1 MNKKKTMV
9 RALAFLIVLV
19 MIVTTVMM
27 SLTMVFGA
35 SPYVYGAASDV
46 TDEAT
51 LEKELDHMADLM
63 AQIRELYKDEVSYET
78 LVNGAYQGIFEA
90 LEDPYS
96 EYFETREEGDA
107 FIDQAN
113 GEFDGIG
120 ITMENDGYGRCRVV
134 APVAGS
140 PAEEAGL
147 KSGDI
152 VVSVDGVALEGKTLD
167 DWGNRIRGKAG
178 THVTLVVNRNGVLL
192 KFTVIRETIRTEA
205 VTWKMLEDNI
215 AYIQISQFDGDTDK
229 EFLLKRAGAIHAG
242 AEALIIDVRNN
253 PGGRV
258 DVACNIANMIIPGED
273 KTIMK
278 MVRQGEELG
287 SMLTAGAGMA
297 NLPVV
302 LLVNEG
308 SASASEI
315 LAGALQDN
323 DAATLVGTTTYG
335 KGIAQIVGDL
345 DNGTTMKLSTYYF
358 TTPDGHTINGVGITP
373 DEYVINGAGLSEEE
387 VALEY
392 AKLAP
397 MTELVKY
404 YKGQMGL
411 NVYAAQQR
419 LNLLGYNVPVNA
431 TMDEKTVAAVK
442 TFQGD
447 TGMFPYGG
455 LDYSTM
461 AMLEKMVAELLTGGS
476 EDKQLAKAVELL
488 RKAE

>member
-1 MNKKKTMV
+1 
-9 RALAFLIVLV
+9 
-19 MIVTTVMM
+19 
-27 SLTMVFGA
+27 
-35 SPYVYGAASDV
+35 
-46 TDEAT
+46 
-51 LEKELDHMADLM
+51 
-63 AQIRELYKDEVSYET
+63 

-90 LEDPYS
+90 REDPYS

-152 VVSVDGVALEGKTLD
+152 VVSVDGVALEGKSLD

-205 VTWKMLEDNI
+205 VTWKMLKDNI

>member
-96 EYFETREEGDA
+96 EYFETEDEADA
-107 FIDQAN
+107 FLDQAN

-152 VVSVDGVALEGKTLD
+152 VVSVDGVSLEGKSLD
-167 DWGNRIRGKAG
+167 DWANMIRGKAG
-178 THVTLVVNRNGVLL
+178 THVTLVVDRNGVQL
-192 KFTVIRETIRTEA
+192 KFTVVRETIRTEA
-205 VTWKMLEDNI
+205 VAWEMLEDNI
-215 AYIQISQFDGDTDK
+215 AYIQISQFDGDADK

-253 PGGRV
+253 PGGHV
-258 DVACNIANMIIPGED
+258 DVACNIANLIIPGED
-273 KTIMK
+273 KVIMK

-287 SMLTAGAGMA
+287 SVLTAGAGMA
-297 NLPVV
+297 
-302 LLVNEG
+302 E
-308 SASASEI
+308 
-315 LAGALQDN
+315 
-323 DAATLVGTTTYG
+323 
-335 KGIAQIVGDL
+335 
-345 DNGTTMKLSTYYF
+345 
-358 TTPDGHTINGVGITP
+358 
-373 DEYVINGAGLSEEE
+373 
-387 VALEY
+387 
-392 AKLAP
+392 
-397 MTELVKY
+397 
-404 YKGQMGL
+404 
-411 NVYAAQQR
+411 
-419 LNLLGYNVPVNA
+419 
-431 TMDEKTVAAVK
+431 
-442 TFQGD
+442 
-447 TGMFPYGG
+447 
-455 LDYSTM
+455 
-461 AMLEKMVAELLTGGS
+461 
-476 EDKQLAKAVELL
+476 
-488 RKAE
+488 

>member
-1 MNKKKTMV
+1 MKKNKTMV
-9 RALAFLIVLV
+9 RALAFLIVIV

-51 LEKELDHMADLM
+51 LDEELDHMADLM
-63 AQIRELYKDEVSYET
+63 AQIRELYKDEVSFET

-90 LEDPYS
+90 LGDPYS
-96 EYFETREEGDA
+96 EYFETKEEGDA
-107 FIDQAN
+107 YIDQAS

-134 APVAGS
+134 SPVAGT
-140 PAEEAGL
+140 PAEKAGI

-152 VVSVDGVALEGKTLD
+152 VVSVDGVPLEGKTLD
-167 DWGNRIRGKAG
+167 DWGNMIRGEAG
-178 THVTLVVNRNGVLL
+178 THVTLVVNRNGAQL
-192 KFTVIRETIRTEA
+192 KFTVTRARIRTEA
-205 VTWKMLEDNI
+205 VSWTMLEDNI
-215 AYIQISQFDGDTDK
+215 AYIQISQFDSDADK

-253 PGGRV
+253 PGGHV
-258 DVACNIANMIIPGED
+258 EVACQIANLLIPGED

-287 SMLTAGAGMA
+287 SYLTAGAGMA
-297 NLPVV
+297 GMPVV

-335 KGIAQIVGDL
+335 KGIAQLVGDL

-373 DEYVINGAGLSEEE
+373 DEVVINGAGLSDEQ
-387 VALEY
+387 VAAEY

-397 MTELVKY
+397 MTELTKY

-419 LNLLGYNVPVNA
+419 LNLLGYEVPVNA
-431 TMDEKTVAAVK
+431 VMDDVTVKAIAK
-442 TFQGD
+442 FQGD
-447 TGMFPYGG
+447 TGMSPYGG

-461 AMLEKMVAELLTGGS
+461 GMLEKLVAELLTGGS
-476 EDKQLAKAVELL
+476 EDKQLKKAIEILS
-488 RKAE
+488 K